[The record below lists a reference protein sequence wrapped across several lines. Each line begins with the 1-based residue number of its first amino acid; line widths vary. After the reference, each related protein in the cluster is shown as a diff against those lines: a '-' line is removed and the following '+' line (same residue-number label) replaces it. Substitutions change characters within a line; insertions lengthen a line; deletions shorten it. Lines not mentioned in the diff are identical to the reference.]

1 MSRRRAQGPSVS
13 FFAFQDIITSV
24 VGIFVLITLIMMV
37 DLVRKTGSAS
47 ASQQRVADTFS
58 AAIADL
64 QMQLEQIE
72 KRSKELDVLA
82 SKIGAVQVF
91 NKDEIAKDLRASI
104 QSLDEQ
110 IERTEQRNREIQ
122 RIIDSQTNAQTD
134 LQIETQKRSPD
145 RDELAKLLKQLEKL
159 DSKIGELDLD
169 EPLVFKSQPLDG
181 RSVVV
186 IDVTGTEAIVLDLQ
200 ADQRST
206 MRGLSLERDFKSW
219 MKSHAKGSY
228 HYFLLIRPGG
238 ASNFETLRA
247 ILVNNSASYGY
258 DVLEKDRA
266 LKLRSEVLK

>member
-37 DLVRKTGSAS
+37 DLVRKTGSSS

-145 RDELAKLLKQLEKL
+145 RDELARLLKQLEKL

>member
-37 DLVRKTGSAS
+37 DLVRKTGSSS
-47 ASQQRVADTFS
+47 ATQQRVADTFS

-122 RIIDSQTNAQTD
+122 RIIDSQTKAQTD

-159 DSKIGELDLD
+159 DSKIGEMDLD

-186 IDVTGTEAIVLDLQ
+186 IDVTSTEAIVLDLQ

-206 MRGLSLERDFKSW
+206 MRGQSLERDFKSW

-258 DVLEKDRA
+258 DVLDQDRA